1 MAISIDKAMP
11 VHLKDCVKALLNS
24 KHGEVYFKTKGA
36 AQEYLKEG
44 IAKGEIYVALDSRYG
59 CVGYAWFT
67 LNGMFYKYPYLKN
80 IAVKELHRGRSIGKK
95 LLAFFESTAFKS
107 TDKVFLT
114 TGDFNTRAQKLY
126 KEVGY
131 RQVGAIPNLFK
142 QGITEYLMVKSK
154 SE

>member
-1 MAISIDKAMP
+1 VAITIDKAIP

-24 KHGEVYFKTKGA
+24 KLGEVYFGTKGA
-36 AQEYLKEG
+36 VQTYLKEG
-44 IAKGEIYVALDSRYG
+44 ISKGEIYVALDSRYG

-80 IAVKELHRGRSIGKK
+80 IAVKELHRGRGIGKK
-95 LLAFFESTAFKS
+95 LLAFFETTSFKS

-142 QGITEYLMVKSK
+142 QGYTEYLMVKSK
-154 SE
+154 GD

>member
-1 MAISIDKAMP
+1 MAITIDKAIP

-24 KHGEVYFKTKGA
+24 KLGEVYFKTKGA

-44 IAKGEIYVALDSRYG
+44 ISSGEIYVALDSRYG

-67 LNGMFYKYPYLKN
+67 MDGMFYKYPYLKN
-80 IAVKELHRGRSIGKK
+80 IAVKELHRGRGVGKK
-95 LLAFFESTAFKS
+95 LLAFFESCAFKQ

-114 TGDFNTRAQKLY
+114 AGDFNTKAQKLY

-131 RQVGAIPNLFK
+131 KKVGSIPNLFK
-142 QGITEYLMVKSK
+142 QGYTEYLMIKSK
-154 SE
+154 GD